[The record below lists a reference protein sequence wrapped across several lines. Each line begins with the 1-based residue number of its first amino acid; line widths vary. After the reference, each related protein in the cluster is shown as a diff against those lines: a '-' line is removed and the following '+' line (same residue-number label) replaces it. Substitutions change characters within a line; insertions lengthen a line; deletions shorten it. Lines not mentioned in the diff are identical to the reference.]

1 MNTSISENE
10 TREQYIDTALKN
22 VGWVKKY
29 IKEEVNPVKSDF
41 INKHLVLFDGN
52 IEKNVDLFIDYL
64 LLDENNN
71 PLAIIEAKRFS
82 KDPDTGRAQARTYA
96 KEIESKI
103 NDKIPIFL
111 TNGNIWIFIDEYGV
125 ERKISGPFSQ
135 KDLKRRRDL
144 YNHRKNPATCKINP
158 YIVDRPRSVQIV
170 RSVSEYFSKCHRT
183 ALIQMAT
190 GTGKTRVAMAVID
203 ILIRSNIVRNVL
215 FIADRGALVKQAKVN
230 GFNQFFNEP
239 VGDLRD
245 GFSENKR
252 LYVSTIQTLMKG
264 RDKESK
270 FFEQFSPGFFD
281 LVVFDEA
288 HRSIY
293 DKNNLV
299 FKYFDAIKIGLTA
312 TPKESET
319 QSTVDLFGEA
329 IEDYSYDKAINDGVL
344 VPYEAHSIITK
355 VLNEGISS
363 EDLNEFAKD
372 ELRRQGID
380 PENLE
385 LTGSQFDSVF
395 MDSYTNDLII
405 NTFMENCYKS
415 DEGKPAKTIFFCSS
429 KNHAKWMKERFDL
442 LYPSLSSDVQVITSD
457 LYRSDDEI
465 DRFKLDSN
473 PRIVMSVGMLDTGVD
488 IPEVCNLVF
497 VKPVFSHIRFWQMI
511 GRGTR
516 NENSCKHKEWL
527 PNRKKEN
534 FLIFDFVIGGHSN
547 IDFHELHS
555 GGAMNKQISTI
566 TAIFNNRVSLLDKN
580 LDDNQ
585 RKIIATKIN
594 NTLYEFREELFIVSE
609 KRDIINKLKS
619 VNDLE
624 NYTSELTEEI
634 APLTNVLEGYNAN
647 VSSFIKDAEKLFGYI
662 LDRDLDRI
670 AKIKNI
676 IQFKVKNVL
685 EKDNINIIFEKR
697 NDLKKVLQIEFWEDL
712 TFEKVEFLVN
722 EIASTMVYF
731 VADNK
736 GTIYVPAPDKIIDWQ
751 QKDKEIAEDE
761 ELKRLL
767 ERNEGIKKL
776 KEGKGIT
783 SEELLSIEKELS
795 ALRPEITIET
805 IQKTRNTDFLIF
817 LREII
822 GLTRE
827 EDPKELIEKR
837 FDKVIL
843 SDYTLNNGVEFN
855 SRQLEFLILL
865 KKVFANRKHIELK
878 DFTEEP
884 LGEGKDLFEY
894 DNLISIIEKCNSII
908 MC

>member
-1 MNTSISENE
+1 M
-10 TREQYIDTALKN
+10 
-22 VGWVKKY
+22 
-29 IKEEVNPVKSDF
+29 
-41 INKHLVLFDGN
+41 
-52 IEKNVDLFIDYL
+52 
-64 LLDENNN
+64 
-71 PLAIIEAKRFS
+71 
-82 KDPDTGRAQARTYA
+82 
-96 KEIESKI
+96 
-103 NDKIPIFL
+103 
-111 TNGNIWIFIDEYGV
+111 
-125 ERKISGPFSQ
+125 
-135 KDLKRRRDL
+135 
-144 YNHRKNPATCKINP
+144 
-158 YIVDRPRSVQIV
+158 
-170 RSVSEYFSKCHRT
+170 
-183 ALIQMAT
+183 
-190 GTGKTRVAMAVID
+190 
-203 ILIRSNIVRNVL
+203 
-215 FIADRGALVKQAKVN
+215 
-230 GFNQFFNEP
+230 
-239 VGDLRD
+239 
-245 GFSENKR
+245 
-252 LYVSTIQTLMKG
+252 
-264 RDKESK
+264 
-270 FFEQFSPGFFD
+270 
-281 LVVFDEA
+281 
-288 HRSIY
+288 
-293 DKNNLV
+293 
-299 FKYFDAIKIGLTA
+299 
-312 TPKESET
+312 
-319 QSTVDLFGEA
+319 
-329 IEDYSYDKAINDGVL
+329 
-344 VPYEAHSIITK
+344 
-355 VLNEGISS
+355 
-363 EDLNEFAKD
+363 
-372 ELRRQGID
+372 
-380 PENLE
+380 
-385 LTGSQFDSVF
+385 
-395 MDSYTNDLII
+395 
-405 NTFMENCYKS
+405 
-415 DEGKPAKTIFFCSS
+415 
-429 KNHAKWMKERFDL
+429 
-442 LYPSLSSDVQVITSD
+442 
-457 LYRSDDEI
+457 
-465 DRFKLDSN
+465 
-473 PRIVMSVGMLDTGVD
+473 
-488 IPEVCNLVF
+488 
-497 VKPVFSHIRFWQMI
+497 
-511 GRGTR
+511 
-516 NENSCKHKEWL
+516 
-527 PNRKKEN
+527 
-534 FLIFDFVIGGHSN
+534 
-547 IDFHELHS
+547 
-555 GGAMNKQISTI
+555 
-566 TAIFNNRVSLLDKN
+566 
-580 LDDNQ
+580 
-585 RKIIATKIN
+585 
-594 NTLYEFREELFIVSE
+594 
-609 KRDIINKLKS
+609 
-619 VNDLE
+619 E

-722 EIASTMVYF
+722 EISSTMVYF

-783 SEELLSIEKELS
+783 SGELLSIEKELS